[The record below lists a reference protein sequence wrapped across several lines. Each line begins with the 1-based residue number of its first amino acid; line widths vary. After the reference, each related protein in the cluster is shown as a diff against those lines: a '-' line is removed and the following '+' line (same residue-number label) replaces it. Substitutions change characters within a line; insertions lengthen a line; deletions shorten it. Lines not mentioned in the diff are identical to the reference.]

1 MRRILIKV
9 TRRTVG
15 IVDYGVGNHASVRQ
29 TLHAIGHRC
38 RISSDPAVLAAS
50 DVIFLPG
57 VGAFGAAMEALR
69 NTGLAE
75 FLQERGRA
83 GQPFVGLCLGMQLL
97 ADAGHE
103 YGYNA
108 GLGLIPG
115 EVIRLDQTPCHIGW
129 NAVDAVTADSMFA
142 PTDGRAMYFN
152 HSFVFDTPPD
162 YRALTA
168 RIDRPFTVGVRRENL
183 VGLQF
188 HPEKSQED
196 GRELLR
202 NVIKGLCG

>member
-38 RISSDPAVLAAS
+38 RISSDPAILAAS
-50 DVIFLPG
+50 DVLFLPG
-57 VGAFGAAMEALR
+57 VGAFGAAMQKLEE
-69 NTGLAE
+69 TGLAG

-97 ADAGHE
+97 AEKGHE
-103 YGYNA
+103 HGVAA

-115 EVIRLDQTPCHIGW
+115 EVVKLDQTACHIGW
-129 NAVDAVTADSMFA
+129 NAVNAIDDDPLFA

-152 HSFVFDTPPD
+152 HSFVFETPTE

-168 RIDRPFTVGVRRENL
+168 QIERPFTVGVRRDNL

-202 NVIKGLCG
+202 NVIEGLCR